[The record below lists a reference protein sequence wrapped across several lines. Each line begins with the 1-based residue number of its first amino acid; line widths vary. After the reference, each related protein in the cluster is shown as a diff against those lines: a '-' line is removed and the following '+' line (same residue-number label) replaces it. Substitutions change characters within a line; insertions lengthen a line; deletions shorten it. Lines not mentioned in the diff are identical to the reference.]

1 MLKERLHEARQVF
14 SNTVVP
20 VTQCAKKE
28 MSDSLRMVEGAIH
41 LVMPGNGQEY
51 LE

>member
-1 MLKERLHEARQVF
+1 MKERLHDARQVF

-28 MSDSLRMVEGAIH
+28 MSDSLGMVEFAIQWARI
-41 LVMPGNGQEY
+41 PGVVS
-51 LE
+51 